1 VTPNIVMAI
10 RSVAK
15 LFAGDII
22 EEARRVQAEWIYN
35 TGEEQV
41 PAGIPTPPATLNPD
55 GTEQPREELVGP
67 LRPDHLREALLRY
80 QRENRSGGV
89 GMQNLW
95 HVQQQSGV
103 EQFSTRNRRRIFR

>member
-1 VTPNIVMAI
+1 MAI

-15 LFAGDII
+15 LYAGDII
-22 EEARRVQAEWIYN
+22 EEARRVQAEWIAN

-41 PAGIPTPPATLNPD
+41 SAGTPTPPTLNPD

-67 LRPDHLREALLRY
+67 LRPEHLREAVLRY
-80 QRENRSGGV
+80 QRENRGGGV

-95 HVQQQSGV
+95 QVQQQSGV
-103 EQFSTRNRRRIFR
+103 EQYSTRNRRRIFR